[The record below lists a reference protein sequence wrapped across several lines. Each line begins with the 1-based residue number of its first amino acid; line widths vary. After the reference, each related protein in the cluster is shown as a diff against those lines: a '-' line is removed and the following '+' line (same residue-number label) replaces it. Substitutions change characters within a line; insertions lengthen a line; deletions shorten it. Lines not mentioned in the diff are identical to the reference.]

1 MYIFQLSGAESDM
14 TIDISEVK
22 DGVSSVQ
29 ITVSDGVRATA
40 AASKMQDYLR
50 MKNLLLNDPA
60 TEAS

>member
-1 MYIFQLSGAESDM
+1 M

>member
-1 MYIFQLSGAESDM
+1 M

-29 ITVSDGVRATA
+29 ITVSDGVRGT